1 MMDGEIG
8 ARNLAASGE
17 AGAEPFV
24 AGRMA
29 RAEITGGRAA
39 CLDLVTCPLRRLLRA
54 CKMGRMRIY
63 GLDFTSAPSWRKPL
77 ILVGCS
83 LEGGYLRPESSE
95 TLAGFGELESFLTGD
110 GTWVCGMDFPFGQPR
125 GLVEAL
131 GWPPSWEGYVGKVSR
146 STKDEFE
153 DAIKADMATRPPG
166 SKFRYRLADRR
177 SRSTSAMRLFRVPV
191 GKMFYRGAPLLLGS
205 GVSVE
210 PCRPTGVG
218 RVAVEA
224 YPAVVARRFLGRRGY
239 KSDER
244 KKQSP
249 AHRAARGEIVAG
261 LGSGALRDAY
271 GFAVKLDGAW
281 RERLVADPVADE
293 LDSLLC
299 AVQAAWAYTKRDEG
313 WGVPEEC
320 DRDEGWILDPELLA
334 GS

>member
-1 MMDGEIG
+1 
-8 ARNLAASGE
+8 
-17 AGAEPFV
+17 
-24 AGRMA
+24 
-29 RAEITGGRAA
+29 
-39 CLDLVTCPLRRLLRA
+39 
-54 CKMGRMRIY
+54 MRIY
-63 GLDFTSAPSWRKPL
+63 GLDFTSTPSRRKPL
-77 ILVGCS
+77 ILVSCALQGRVMRA
-83 LEGGYLRPESSE
+83 EGSE
-95 TLAGFGELESFLTGD
+95 TLTSFEELEAFLASD
-110 GTWVCGMDFPFGQPR
+110 GPWVCGMDFPFGQPR

-146 STKDEFE
+146 TSKDEFE
-153 DAIKADMATRPPG
+153 DAIKSDMALRPPG

-191 GKMFYRGAPLLLGS
+191 GKMFYRGAPLLLRS

-210 PCRPTGVG
+210 PCRPVPDG

-224 YPAVVARRFLGRRGY
+224 YPAVVARRFLGREGY

-244 KKQSP
+244 SKQTDE
-249 AHRAARGEIVAG
+249 HREAREKLVAG
-261 LGSGALRDAY
+261 LGSGVLEEAY
-271 GFAVKLDGAW
+271 GFTVGVGEAW
-281 RERLVADPVADE
+281 RSRLVADPMADE

-334 GS
+334 GD